1 MTIRT
6 GYSIL
11 WELWALKIQG
21 AILGL
26 FLMRHILWKR
36 FTTLAA
42 HWNNYLGSFRNY
54 WRLHSTSQ
62 GFWYGCLV
70 FCAWLSRY
78 FFSLNVPGDFNEQL
92 MLRATDRTDIDL
104 SLSLSL
110 SLSFCWLTFNS
121 FTLSLLPWIPA
132 EPGHFHHA
140 LKELISW
147 TERHTWTLT
156 PDKRHQYAAGPLLK
170 RCWRSSWWSCML
182 TVCALSLALSL

>member
-1 MTIRT
+1 MTLRT

-11 WELWALKIQG
+11 RELWALKFQG

-54 WRLHSTSQ
+54 WHLHSTSQ

-78 FFSLNVPGDFNEQL
+78 FFSLNVQVIL
-92 MLRATDRTDIDL
+92 MSSWCWEPQIEPTLI
-104 SLSLSL
+104 SLSL

>member
-1 MTIRT
+1 MTLRT

-11 WELWALKIQG
+11 RELWALKIQG

-54 WRLHSTSQ
+54 WHLHSTSQ

-92 MLRATDRTDIDL
+92 MLRATDRTDIDV

-110 SLSFCWLTFNS
+110 SHSVGSHLTHSHSAFCHEFLPSQVIFIMHSRNWLAELNGTLGHWLPINVISMLRVHCWKDAEGQVDGAACWLCV
-121 FTLSLLPWIPA
+121 LSL
-132 EPGHFHHA
+132 
-140 LKELISW
+140 
-147 TERHTWTLT
+147 
-156 PDKRHQYAAGPLLK
+156 
-170 RCWRSSWWSCML
+170 
-182 TVCALSLALSL
+182 